1 MGKLILYFGCRN
13 REEDYIYGDEI
24 FDQNSCGV
32 YTAVFEAFSREDP
45 KMKVYVQS
53 ILEHKEDMVKR
64 ILYQAE
70 GRIYICGSTAM
81 SKEVLR
87 VLTFHIANSLNLSP
101 SQAEDEVDRL
111 QKAKRINME
120 AWN

>member
-1 MGKLILYFGCRN
+1 MILYFGCRN